1 MKKSAIQKKIK
12 EEMAQKMFGFP
23 VFFSEEDP
31 FLPPNFQLVKSM
43 PREIKIGTQKIEINY
58 FIEFF
63 TDALFSCDRQVTLG
77 SFEYLK
83 CVDFEN

>member
-1 MKKSAIQKKIK
+1 MKKSAIQYQIK
-12 EEMAQKMFGFP
+12 TEMAQQIFGFS
-23 VFFSEEDP
+23 FFFTEADP
-31 FLPPNFQLVKSM
+31 FLPPRFQLVKSM
-43 PREIKIGTQKIEINY
+43 PRKIKIGTQKIEINY